1 MILKVSIRQRMEKK
15 KAKKNSDS
23 KLGRQDWIHAG
34 LTVLAEGGV
43 DAVRIEPLAKRMKMT
58 KGSFYWHFKNR
69 NDLLDAI
76 LAEWVELDTNG
87 IIQQVNQ
94 LDTDPKTK
102 LLYLLE
108 LAYAEN
114 DFMPGLAD
122 GRIENAIRAWA
133 KSDQKV
139 AELIAQVDQ
148 QRLNYTKGLFLDI
161 GFSEAEAMV
170 RARLAYYALV
180 GELTI
185 GIDPNQSNRLAEIR
199 MQYDILTCKING

>member
-1 MILKVSIRQRMEKK
+1 MAKSQGKK
-15 KAKKNSDS
+15 SPES
-23 KLGRQDWIHAG
+23 KLGRQDWINAG
-34 LTVLAEGGV
+34 LMVLAEGGIE
-43 DAVRIEPLAKRMKMT
+43 AVRIEPLAKRIKMT

-87 IIQQVNQ
+87 IIEQVNQ
-94 LDTDPKTK
+94 LDADPKTK

-108 LAYAEN
+108 LAYADN

-122 GRIENAIRAWA
+122 GGIENAIRAWA
-133 KSDQKV
+133 KSNQKV
-139 AELIAQVDQ
+139 AELIAHVDQ
-148 QRLNYTKGLFLDI
+148 QRLNYTKALFLKI
-161 GFSEAEAMV
+161 GFSDAEAMV

-185 GIDPNQSNRLAEIR
+185 GIDPHQVNRQAEIR
-199 MQYDILTCKING
+199 MQYDILTCNING